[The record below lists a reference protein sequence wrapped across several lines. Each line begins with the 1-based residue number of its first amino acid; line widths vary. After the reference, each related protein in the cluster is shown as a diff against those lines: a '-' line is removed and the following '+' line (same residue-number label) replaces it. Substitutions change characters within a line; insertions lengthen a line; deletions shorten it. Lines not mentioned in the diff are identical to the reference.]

1 MSSDLPV
8 IGEDLLDKFSIGDLV
23 NWKKLVEDKTGII
36 LKIFT
41 KESGDREFPCAEVYV
56 MGEDTR
62 TEILLTNLTNVSR
75 VTYQLQTIREA
86 A

>member
-75 VTYQLQTIREA
+75 VTY
-86 A
+86 

>member
-1 MSSDLPV
+1 MNNDLPV
-8 IGEDLLDKFSIGDLV
+8 IGEDLLEKFIVGDLV
-23 NWKKLVEDKTGII
+23 NWRKLVEDKTGII

-62 TEILLTNLTNVSR
+62 TEILLTNLTNVSKMR
-75 VTYQLQTIREA
+75 N
-86 A
+86 

>member
-1 MSSDLPV
+1 MMNNELPI
-8 IGEDLLDKFSIGDLV
+8 IGEDLFDKFEVGDLV

-56 MGEDTR
+56 MGDDIL
-62 TEILLTNLTNVSR
+62 TEVLLTNLTNVSR
-75 VTYQLQTIREA
+75 VAY
-86 A
+86 

>member
-1 MSSDLPV
+1 MMSSDLPV
-8 IGEDLLDKFSIGDLV
+8 IGLDLLDKFSIGDLV

-56 MGEDTR
+56 MGHDRQETVM
-62 TEILLTNLTNVSR
+62 LGNLTILYKV
-75 VTYQLQTIREA
+75 
-86 A
+86 

>member
-1 MSSDLPV
+1 MMSSDLPV

-75 VTYQLQTIREA
+75 VTY
-86 A
+86 